1 MSFYEV
7 EKIMFLRINQHFI
20 LEVRRYTEEEQWQRE
35 AQEECEWNI
44 EQVSLSPTLS
54 QRPPSPLWVLFL

>member
-1 MSFYEV
+1 
-7 EKIMFLRINQHFI
+7 MFLRINQHFI